1 MIRGKERRRP
11 TGLAVFVLCAAL
23 AAAGGY
29 GLGRLQRAE
38 AATAAAPGATTDKS
52 AEKPEEAGGPF
63 YVDVGQLMVPVL
75 ADGRTTAFIL
85 TQITLQTGSA
95 DQANLIRRRLPH
107 ARNALLQALF
117 GLAGSGAFD
126 GPSVDPAA
134 VARSLKQAAGDQLGP
149 GLVRAVLIDRLLRQE
164 NTRL

>member
-1 MIRGKERRRP
+1 MERRGP
-11 TGLAVFVLCAAL
+11 TGLAIFVLCAAL

-29 GLGRLQRAE
+29 GLGRLQQAQ
-38 AATAAAPGATTDKS
+38 AASAPGSTADKPG
-52 AEKPEEAGGPF
+52 EKPEETGGPF

-75 ADGRTTAFIL
+75 ADGRTAAFIL
-85 TQITLQTGSA
+85 TQVTLQTGSA

-107 ARNALLQALF
+107 ARSALLQALF

-126 GPSVDPAA
+126 GPSVDPAT
-134 VARSLKQAAGDQLGP
+134 VARSLKQAAGEQLGP
-149 GLVRAVLIDRLLRQE
+149 DLVRAVLIDRLMRQE

>member
-1 MIRGKERRRP
+1 MERGTERRRP
-11 TGLAVFVLCAAL
+11 TGLAIFILCAAL

-29 GLGRLQRAE
+29 GLGRLQGAE
-38 AATAAAPGATTDKS
+38 AAPNAATGAT
-52 AEKPEEAGGPF
+52 AEKPDDAGDPI
-63 YVDVGQLMVPVL
+63 YVDIGQLMVPVL

-85 TQITLQTGSA
+85 TQITLQTNST

-149 GLVRAVLIDRLLRQE
+149 DLVRAVLIDRLMRQE